1 MTIQGAILHSPFS
14 HFVGITIR
22 RFDFFALLPSCS
34 PGGAGV
40 RPGLDYR
47 MWPGSVSR

>member
-34 PGGAGV
+34 PGGAGAC
-40 RPGLDYR
+40 GDYR
-47 MWPGSVSR
+47 NFGSLQRQL